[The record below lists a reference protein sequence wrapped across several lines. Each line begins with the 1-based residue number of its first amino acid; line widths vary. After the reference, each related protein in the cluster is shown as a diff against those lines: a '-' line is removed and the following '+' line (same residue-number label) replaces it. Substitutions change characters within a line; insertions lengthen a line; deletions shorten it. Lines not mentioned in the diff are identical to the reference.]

1 MNVTIL
7 GESEIRNCVGMDRD
21 AMDAVAEGFTRLAD
35 GRAFAPPVVCMMFP
49 EYNGEVDIKT
59 ASIEGLDSFA
69 VKVASGFF
77 DNPRKG
83 LPYGGGMMILM
94 SAETGF
100 LQALLAD
107 NGYLTDL
114 RTGLAGAIA
123 AAHLAPETVT
133 TAGVIG
139 SGTQARYQ
147 IRGLKLVRDFAHL
160 IVYGVIHEEVQRYA
174 EEMER
179 ELDVAVTVA
188 TTPESVVRE
197 SEFVVTTTPAREP
210 YLEARWLQ
218 PGVHVTCMGADM
230 EDKQE
235 LYADC
240 FGLADLVVCD
250 RLSQCRV
257 IGELHHALDAGA
269 VDQTEVVEL
278 GELTGGRG
286 PGRTS
291 DDQITICDLT
301 GVGVQDTAIARLAYA
316 RAVERGLGAVFE
328 SA

>member
-7 GESEIRNCVGMDRD
+7 GESEIRACVGMERE
-21 AMDAVAEGFTRLAD
+21 AMDAVAEGFTRLAE
-35 GRAFAPPVVCMMFP
+35 GRAYAPPVVCMLFP
-49 EYNGEVDIKT
+49 EHNGEVDIKT
-59 ASIEGLDSFA
+59 ASIDGLDSFA

-77 DNPRKG
+77 DNPKRG

-123 AAHLAPETVT
+123 ATHLAPATVT

-147 IRGLKLVRDFAHL
+147 IRGLKLVRDFERL
-160 IVYGVIHEEVQRYA
+160 VVYGVIHEEVQRYA

-179 ELDVAVTVA
+179 ELGVTVTIA
-188 TTPESVVRE
+188 ATPESVVRQ
-197 SEFVVTTTPAREP
+197 SEFVVTTTPSREP
-210 YLEARWLQ
+210 YLEAVWLQ

-235 LYADC
+235 LHADC
-240 FGLADLVVCD
+240 FGIADLVACD

-257 IGELHHALDAGA
+257 IGELHHALDDGA
-269 VDQTEVVEL
+269 VDETEIVEL
-278 GELTGGRG
+278 GDLTGGRR

-291 DDQITICDLT
+291 ADQITICDLT

-316 RAVERGLGAVFE
+316 RATQRGLGAAFE

>member
-7 GESEIRNCVGMDRD
+7 GESEIRACVGMDRESI
-21 AMDAVAEGFTRLAD
+21 DAVAEGFTRLAD
-35 GRAFAPPVVCMMFP
+35 GRAFAPPVICMLFP
-49 EYNGEVDIKT
+49 EHNGEVDIKT

-77 DNPRKG
+77 DNPKKG

-100 LQALLAD
+100 LQSLLAD

-123 AAHLAPETVT
+123 ATHLAPATVT

-147 IRGLKLVRDFAHL
+147 IRGLKLVRDFERL
-160 IVYGVIHEEVQRYA
+160 VVYGVIHEEVQRYA

-179 ELDVAVTVA
+179 ELGVTVTIA
-188 TTPESVVRE
+188 ATPESVVRQ
-197 SEFVVTTTPAREP
+197 SEFVVTTTPSREP
-210 YLEARWLQ
+210 YLEAVWLQ

-235 LYADC
+235 LHADC
-240 FGLADLVVCD
+240 FGIADLVACD

-257 IGELHHALDAGA
+257 IGELHHALDDGA
-269 VDQTEVVEL
+269 VDETQIVEL
-278 GELTGGRG
+278 GEFTGGRR

-291 DDQITICDLT
+291 ADQITICDLT

-316 RAVERGLGAVFE
+316 RATQRGLGAAFE

>member
-1 MNVTIL
+1 MNVIIL
-7 GESEIRNCVGMDRD
+7 GESEIRSCVGMDRE
-21 AMDAVAEGFTRLAD
+21 AMDALAEGFTRLGE
-35 GRAFAPPVVCMMFP
+35 GRAFAPPVVCMLFP
-49 EYNGEVDIKT
+49 EHNGEVDVKT

-77 DNPRKG
+77 DNPKKG

-114 RTGLAGAIA
+114 RTGLAGALVA
-123 AAHLAPETVT
+123 DHLAPRTVT

-147 IRGLKLVRDFAHL
+147 IRGLKLVRDFTRL
-160 IVYGVIHEEVQRYA
+160 MVYGIVHEEVQRYA

-179 ELDVAVTVA
+179 ELGVVVTVA
-188 TTPESVVRE
+188 ATPESVVRE

-210 YLEARWLQ
+210 YLEALWLQ

-240 FGLADLVVCD
+240 FGRADLVACD
-250 RLSQCRV
+250 LLSQCRV

-269 VDQTEVVEL
+269 VAEADVVEL
-278 GELTGGRG
+278 GELTGGRR
-286 PGRTS
+286 PGRS
-291 DDQITICDLT
+291 GDDQITICDLT

-328 SA
+328 SD